1 MASRWPCL
9 CCACRPSRAI
19 TEDEDTQNIEH
30 IRDSPGM
37 LGSRMGPH
45 PPLQLYHEVELNKE
59 RDLLPVSTANI
70 LLFLKLYE
78 PKTENLK
85 VGVH

>member
-1 MASRWPCL
+1 MARRWPCL

-19 TEDEDTQNIEH
+19 TEDEDSQNIEH

-45 PPLQLYHEVELNKE
+45 PPLQLYHEV

-85 VGVH
+85 VGVY

>member
-1 MASRWPCL
+1 MARKWPCL

-19 TEDEDTQNIEH
+19 TEDEDSQNIEH

>member
-1 MASRWPCL
+1 
-9 CCACRPSRAI
+9 
-19 TEDEDTQNIEH
+19 
-30 IRDSPGM
+30 M